1 MNQNSSSYSLLVKRI
16 GWVLLGYS
24 FCRILYL
31 IFNLS
36 FFQSVS
42 GSELLMA
49 FFYGLRYDIT
59 AIVISNTPVILLHLL
74 PEKIFFLKPI
84 KQLTKFVFISI
95 NSFMFLLNTI
105 DFGLFRFTAKRA
117 TADVFKILSFGNDFQ
132 NTVPKMIVDFW
143 YVLLILFLILYL
155 LVRLYPQKG
164 QLLVFK
170 KINIQST
177 YLGKFLLLVTF
188 VGLFL
193 IGFRGGTQ
201 FKPLT
206 IISASKYGSSN
217 LSPLILNTPFTFLK
231 TFGKSEL
238 KAVHFM
244 SETEENKLSPVIH
257 SPLGTVAFRPMNV
270 VLIILESFG
279 KEYSGLLNNNIG
291 YTPFLDSLMMQ
302 SYYCTDAFANGKRS
316 IEGIPAITSGL
327 PALTN
332 EPIITSSYGGNS
344 MTSIANLLDQKAYQT
359 YFFHGGTN
367 GTMGFDNFS
376 KAVGYKNYFGRT
388 EYNNDND
395 FDGTWG
401 IYDEPFLHRTV
412 DELSKSTQPF
422 FATLFTISSHHPYSI
437 PEQYKKI
444 FKDGSLP
451 IHKSIRYADYALS
464 KFFSYAS
471 KQKWYRN
478 TLFVITADHTA
489 LSEKQ
494 FYMNRQGLYS
504 IPLIFFSPTD
514 SIKYKQTKTTQQID
528 ILPSILS
535 YLNYDKPY
543 FAFGQSVFNDS
554 VQGFAINYLNDTYQL
569 IQDNIA
575 LIYDGNNSNELIQF
589 KDERSSHYTV
599 KPDSIGM
606 EKKMKAFIQQY
617 NSSLINNKMIIR

>member
-24 FCRILYL
+24 LCRVLFL
-31 IFNLS
+31 IFNFS

-42 GSELLMA
+42 SADLFMA

-59 AIVISNTPVILLHLL
+59 AIIISNSPVILLHLL
-74 PEKIFFLKPI
+74 PENIFFLNPVKRI
-84 KQLTKFVFISI
+84 TKFLFVII

-117 TADVFKILSFGNDFQ
+117 TADVFKILSFGNDFK
-132 NTVPKMIVDFW
+132 NTVPKMIADFW
-143 YVLLILFLILYL
+143 YVLLILFFIWYL
-155 LVRLYPQKG
+155 LIRFYPQSG
-164 QLLVFK
+164 RSIVFRNL
-170 KINIQST
+170 NIQST
-177 YLGKFLLLVTF
+177 CLGKFFLLGVF
-188 VGLFL
+188 IGLYF

-217 LSPLILNTPFTFLK
+217 LSPLILNTPFTYLK

-238 KAVHFM
+238 KPVKYI
-244 SETEENKLSPVIH
+244 SETDADKLSPVIH
-257 SPLGTVAFRPMNV
+257 FESKNSHFRPLNV

-279 KEYSGLLNNNIG
+279 KEYSGLLNNTKG
-291 YTPFLDSLMMQ
+291 YTPFLDSLMLQ

-332 EPIITSSYGGNS
+332 EPIITSTYGGNT
-344 MTSIANLLDQKAYQT
+344 MTSIANLLDQKGYQT

-395 FDGTWG
+395 FDGNWG

-422 FATLFTISSHHPYSI
+422 FSTIFTISSHHPYSI
-437 PEQYKKI
+437 PDQYKNI
-444 FKDGSLP
+444 FKEGTLP
-451 IHKSIRYADYALS
+451 IHKSIRYADYSLS

-471 KQKWYRN
+471 MQQWYKN

-489 LSEKQ
+489 LTEKQ

-514 SIKYKQTKTTQQID
+514 SLKYKQSKTTQQID
-528 ILPSILS
+528 ILPSIMS
-535 YLNYDKPY
+535 YLNFDKPF

-554 VQGFAINYLNDTYQL
+554 LEGFAINYLNDSYQL
-569 IQDNIA
+569 IQDNKA
-575 LIYDGNNSNELIQF
+575 LIYDGNNSNEFIQF
-589 KDERSSHYTV
+589 KDETSTHYSI
-599 KPDSIGM
+599 KPDSITM
-606 EKKMKAFIQQY
+606 NLKMKAFIQQY
-617 NSSLINNKMIIR
+617 NSSLINNRMIIR